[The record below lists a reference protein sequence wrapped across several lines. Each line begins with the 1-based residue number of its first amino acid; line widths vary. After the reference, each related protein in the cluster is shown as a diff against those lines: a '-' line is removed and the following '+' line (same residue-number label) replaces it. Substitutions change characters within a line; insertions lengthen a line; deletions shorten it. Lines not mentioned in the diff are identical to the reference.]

1 MGAYDRPKENE
12 VTREQLAAWD
22 KGYRASENA
31 DAPSLGGLYRGE
43 ERYYIAGFNRSRVE
57 RGELLIRLAPLQS
70 GGYDLLEEK
79 KNIATEPT
87 EAGKGPYVNLP
98 EGEIRTTSSTGGM
111 KGVKPERYSLI
122 PVEALASIARL
133 YAFGAVKY
141 AAHNWRKGYE
151 WSKSYDSLFRHA
163 SASLA
168 GEDYDEETGEPH
180 LAGVVFHAFTL
191 MCYLF
196 DYEQYGH
203 FDDRYKAD
211 AIESQFEGSDEE
223 IAEQKEMSKEDGVR
237 LWTSS
242 LTPKVT
248 YNEEDDT
255 VSIKPTTEQLMQEY
269 QGVAQTPIDQMIDYL
284 AGMYDNWSVN
294 TAKELRRVA
303 KDLRQ
308 EKHRNVKSFD
318 VFREEFPLAGI
329 TGLENIPFVGTRLTE
344 IEPMQPTF
352 NVRSKMVIIPTVVG
366 AVYYCKDKHVVG
378 SFQLLANTEIE
389 TVALPGYRF
398 ASEMPTNWLFLA

>member
-1 MGAYDRPKENE
+1 MGAYDRPKDNKT
-12 VTREQLAAWD
+12 TREQLAAWD
-22 KGYRASENA
+22 KGYRASEDGN
-31 DAPSLGGLYRGE
+31 APSLGGLYRGE
-43 ERYYIAGFNRSRVE
+43 ELYYIAGFNRSRVE
-57 RGELLIRLAPLQS
+57 RGELLVRLSPLRS
-70 GGYDLLEEK
+70 GGNDLVEEEMPK
-79 KNIATEPT
+79 DIPT
-87 EAGKGPYVNLP
+87 DYVPPAGEV
-98 EGEIRTTSSTGGM
+98 RTTSSTGGM
-111 KGVKPERYSLI
+111 KGVKPERFSLL
-122 PVEALASIARL
+122 PVEALNSVARL
-133 YAFGAVKY
+133 YAFGAIKY

-151 WSKSYDSLFRHA
+151 WTKSYDSLMRHA
-163 SASLA
+163 TQSLN

-196 DYEQYGH
+196 DYERYGQ
-203 FDDRYKAD
+203 FDDRFKHEDLEIEAPDEDQVIAD
-211 AIESQFEGSDEE
+211 ALRVTRVIVDPKLVGDFLIRGSDV
-223 IAEQKEMSKEDGVR
+223 GV
-237 LWTSS
+237 TA
-242 LTPKVT
+242 
-248 YNEEDDT
+248 
-255 VSIKPTTEQLMQEY
+255 EQLMQEY
-269 QGVAQTPIDQMIDYL
+269 QGVVHTPIDEMIDYL

-308 EKHRNVKSFD
+308 DKHRNVKSFD
-318 VFREEFPLAGI
+318 KFREEFPLTGI
-329 TGLENIPFVGTRLTE
+329 TGLENMPFVGTHLTE

-352 NVRSKMVIIPTVVG
+352 NVRSKMVTIPTVVG

>member
-1 MGAYDRPKENE
+1 MGAYDRPKDNKT
-12 VTREQLAAWD
+12 TREQLAAWD
-22 KGYRASENA
+22 KGYRASEDGN
-31 DAPSLGGLYRGE
+31 APSLGGLYRGE
-43 ERYYIAGFNRSRVE
+43 ELYYIAGFNRSRVE
-57 RGELLIRLAPLQS
+57 RGELLVRLSPLRS
-70 GGYDLLEEK
+70 GGNDLVEEEMPK
-79 KNIATEPT
+79 DIPT
-87 EAGKGPYVNLP
+87 DYVPPAGEV
-98 EGEIRTTSSTGGM
+98 RTTSSTGGM
-111 KGVKPERYSLI
+111 KGVKPERFSLL
-122 PVEALASIARL
+122 PVEALNSVARL
-133 YAFGAVKY
+133 YAFGAIKY

-151 WSKSYDSLFRHA
+151 WTKSYDSLMRHA
-163 SASLA
+163 TQSLN

-196 DYEQYGH
+196 DYERYGQ
-203 FDDRYKAD
+203 FDDRFKHEDLEIEAPDEDQVIAD
-211 AIESQFEGSDEE
+211 ALRVTRVIVDPKLVGDFLIRGSD
-223 IAEQKEMSKEDGVR
+223 VV
-237 LWTSS
+237 
-242 LTPKVT
+242 VT
-248 YNEEDDT
+248 A
-255 VSIKPTTEQLMQEY
+255 EQLMQEY
-269 QGVAQTPIDQMIDYL
+269 QGVVHTPIDEMIDYL

-308 EKHRNVKSFD
+308 DKHRNVKSFD
-318 VFREEFPLAGI
+318 KFREEFPLTGI
-329 TGLENIPFVGTRLTE
+329 TGLENMPFVGTHLTE

-352 NVRSKMVIIPTVVG
+352 NVRSKMVTIPTVVG